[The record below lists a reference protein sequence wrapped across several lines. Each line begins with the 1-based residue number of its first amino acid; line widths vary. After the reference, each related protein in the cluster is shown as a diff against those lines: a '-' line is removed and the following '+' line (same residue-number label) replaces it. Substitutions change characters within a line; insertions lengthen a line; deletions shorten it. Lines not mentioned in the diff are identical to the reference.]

1 MGRAVRD
8 NGDRNRFRPDPFDIE
23 LCQRHC
29 RAHGRFY
36 RRADGGSRRSHPR
49 GDHGGRPRGA
59 ASPGLALG
67 ITGAIGVADI
77 SLAPIGLKR
86 LIASLGI
93 YDAWRWEA
101 ALVAIIV
108 IPLVLQ
114 QIAILGR
121 QGLDPLEAATNFLPR
136 TIPTILAIV
145 LAGSPIDRIN
155 PKWLIPF
162 SKTTLAGALRPARGV
177 ASNI

>member
-1 MGRAVRD
+1 M
-8 NGDRNRFRPDPFDIE
+8 
-23 LCQRHC
+23 
-29 RAHGRFY
+29 
-36 RRADGGSRRSHPR
+36 
-49 GDHGGRPRGA
+49 
-59 ASPGLALG
+59 
-67 ITGAIGVADI
+67 ADI

-155 PKWLIPF
+155 PKWLIAF
-162 SKTTLAGALRPARGV
+162 SMTTLAGALRPARGV